1 MNILLL
7 YNARETFTNTVFE
20 HVASFGKYSAH
31 RWFYAHH
38 DGTGPLDV
46 DLGNFDA
53 VGIHYCV
60 RLPYDQISD
69 SAQERLVAYGGL
81 KFLFIQDEYEHTH
94 RAWHWLEALGIALV
108 FTVVPQE
115 SIGRVYPPAQFP
127 GVRFVNNL
135 TGYVPDHPA
144 SAEHVVPPSERFV
157 LVGYRGRPLPLCL
170 YGELAYEKTRI
181 GEMVRGYCEE
191 RALPHDIDWRE
202 EARIYGPR
210 WYEFVASCRAT
221 LGTES
226 GSNVFDWDGTL
237 REELAAWRTAH
248 PGASDEQV
256 YDAIVAPHEMPGV
269 MNQVSPRIFE
279 AISLRT
285 VLVLFEGTYS
295 GVVEPWKHFI
305 PLYKDGS
312 NLEEVFRH
320 LADGAFVDA
329 MAGRA
334 YEDVIASG
342 RFGYPAF
349 VRMADGELEQAARQR
364 TSTDARPPD
373 CCAEGVPTPITT
385 SPIRATPPVSV
396 SAVAAAQAVDD
407 LPTAAVAAIP
417 VAAVA
422 PRVDRFRSLV
432 VAGWQKVPPQVRPV
446 LRPIA
451 RKGMLPAWRLLRR
464 AYRLLR
470 P

>member
-20 HVASFGKYSAH
+20 HAASFGRYSAH

-38 DGTGPLDV
+38 DGTQPLDI
-46 DLGNFDA
+46 DLANFDA

-60 RLPYDQISD
+60 RLPYDQISG
-69 SAQERLVAYGGL
+69 SARERLAAYRGL

-94 RAWHWLEALGIALV
+94 RAWRWLAELGIRLV
-108 FTVVPQE
+108 FTVVPTE
-115 SIGRVYPPAQFP
+115 SIARVYPPAQFP
-127 GVRFVNNL
+127 GVRFVSNL
-135 TGYVPDHPA
+135 TGYVPDEPA
-144 SAEHVVPPSERFV
+144 STGCLVPPSERSI

-170 YGELAYEKTRI
+170 YGALAYEKTRI
-181 GEMVRGYCEE
+181 GRLVREYCEQ
-191 RALPHDIDWRE
+191 RGLPHDIEWRE

-226 GSNVFDWDGTL
+226 GSNVFDWDGRL
-237 REELAAWRTAH
+237 REELAAWRAAH
-248 PGASDEQV
+248 PECAEEDA
-256 YDAIVAPHEMPGV
+256 YDAVVAAREMHGV
-269 MNQVSPRIFE
+269 MNQVSPRVFE

-285 VLVLFEGTYS
+285 VLVLFEGGYS

-305 PLYKDGS
+305 PLRKDGS
-312 NLEEVFRH
+312 NLDEVFRH

-329 MAGRA
+329 MAERA

-349 VRMADGELEQAARQR
+349 VRMADRELEGAGAEQMQADVRGSRACFEA
-364 TSTDARPPD
+364 S
-373 CCAEGVPTPITT
+373 PTAITT
-385 SPIRATPPVSV
+385 QPIRATPPVSV
-396 SAVAAAQAVDD
+396 IAVAAAQVANGLAPV
-407 LPTAAVAAIP
+407 PTD
-417 VAAVA
+417 
-422 PRVDRFRSLV
+422 PRMDRIRSLV
-432 VAGWQKVPPQVRPV
+432 VAGWQRVPPQVRPV

-451 RKGMLPAWRLLRR
+451 RRGMLPAWRLLRS
-464 AYRLLR
+464 AYKRLR